1 MQSVFP
7 SQSSSIMLSQS
18 VSGPGVHNVVVV
30 DDVLVDVVVLLVV
43 DAVVLVVDVVVSVVL
58 VVVDVVVSVVLVV
71 VDVVVSV
78 VLVVVVSVVLVV
90 LDVVVMV
97 VSCGAVVGVVL
108 VVAVVVVAVVVVA
121 VVVVAVVVVAVV
133 VVAVV
138 TVVLVVEL
146 VVVVGGGV
154 FRPTMSI
161 ISQLHFDP
169 VPGSVSS
176 SLVQKPSGWLS
187 QLVHVPVSTTLSA
200 LESVH
205 VTMVVNVKVEKRHV
219 PPMPLVQGPVTALP
233 HGSVFCAYTSPQL
246 SPSAL

>member
-1 MQSVFP
+1 
-7 SQSSSIMLSQS
+7 MLSQS
-18 VSGPGVHNVVVV
+18 VSGPGVHGNVVVV
-30 DDVLVDVVVLLVV
+30 DEVDVDVVVLV
-43 DAVVLVVDVVVSVVL
+43 VVDVVAVVL

-71 VDVVVSV
+71 VDDVVSV
-78 VLVVVVSVVLVV
+78 VLVVVVSVVLDV
-90 LDVVVMV
+90 LDVVVIV

-138 TVVLVVEL
+138 AVVVVTVVAVVVVTVVLVVVL

-176 SLVQKPSGWLS
+176 SFVQKPSGWLS

-205 VTMVVNVKVEKRHV
+205 VTMVVNVNVEKRHV
-219 PPMPLVQGPVTALP
+219 PPMPLVQGPVTLLP
-233 HGSVFCAYTSPQL
+233 HGFVFCAYTSPQL